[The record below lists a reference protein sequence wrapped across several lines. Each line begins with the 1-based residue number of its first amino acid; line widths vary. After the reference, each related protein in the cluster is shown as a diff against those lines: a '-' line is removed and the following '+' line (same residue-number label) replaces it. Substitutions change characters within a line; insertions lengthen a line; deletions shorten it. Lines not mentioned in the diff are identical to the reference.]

1 MLSYEE
7 IVNKIVAERG
17 LSKEDVE
24 EKIKQKREELEN
36 LVTLDGAAYIVAHEL
51 GIKLFKVS
59 SSRLKIGNI
68 LPGLRRVDFV
78 GRVLKIYDPIEYERD
93 GKKNLVQSILVG
105 DETGR
110 VRVVIWSR
118 KLIENLKNLE
128 VGDAVRISGAYS
140 KENKYGKAEVH
151 LRESSKFEINPNIE
165 LPPLEEI
172 WQTSERSEIATL
184 EEGRFEIK
192 GTLVYVFEPSEYN
205 ACPKC
210 GKKLV
215 GDICEEHGKVEPV
228 KVKIQS
234 FVVDDGTGNI
244 RVTVFRN
251 LAENFKYELGD
262 ELTIVGDV
270 SFNEVS
276 GSYEMLARNLSKTN
290 ARTEVKK
297 LTKELTQ

>member
-17 LSKEDVE
+17 ISKEEVE
-24 EKIKQKREELEN
+24 KKIKQKREELEN
-36 LVTLDGAAYIVAHEL
+36 LVTLEGAAYIVAHEL
-51 GIKLFKVS
+51 GIKLFNVS

-78 GRVLKIYDPIEYERD
+78 GRVLKIYDPIEYEKD

-110 VRVVIWSR
+110 VRVVIWS
-118 KLIENLKNLE
+118 KGLIEKIKELN

-151 LRESSKFEINPNIE
+151 LRESSKFEINPKVD

-172 WQTSERSEIATL
+172 WQTYERSEIATL

-192 GTLVYVFEPSEYN
+192 GTLVYIFEPSEYN

-215 GDICEEHGKVEPV
+215 GNICEEHGAVEPV

-244 RVTVFRN
+244 RVTAFRN

-262 ELTIVGDV
+262 ELVINGDV
-270 SFNEVS
+270 SFNEIG
-276 GSYEMLARNLSKTN
+276 GSYEMLARSISKAN
-290 ARTEVKK
+290 AKMEVKK
-297 LTKELTQ
+297 LVKELNS

>member
-7 IVNKIVAERG
+7 IINKIIAERG
-17 LSKEDVE
+17 LSKEEVE
-24 EKIKQKREELEN
+24 KRVKQKREELEN

-59 SSRLKIGNI
+59 SSKLKVGNI
-68 LPGLRRVDFV
+68 LPGLRRVDFA
-78 GRVLKIYDPIEYERD
+78 GRVLRIYDPIEYERD
-93 GKKNLVQSILVG
+93 GKKNMVQSLLVG

-110 VRVVIWSR
+110 VRVVIWS
-118 KLIENLKNLE
+118 KGLIDKIKDLE
-128 VGDAVRISGAYS
+128 VGDIVRISGAYS

-151 LRESSKFEINPNIE
+151 LRDSSKFEINPKIDM
-165 LPPLEEI
+165 PPLEEI
-172 WQTSERSEIATL
+172 WKTYERSEIATL

-215 GDICEEHGKVEPV
+215 GNICEEHGKVEPV

-234 FVVDDGTGNI
+234 FVVDDGTGNV
-244 RVTVFRN
+244 RVTAFRN
-251 LAENFKYELGD
+251 LAENFNFELGD
-262 ELTIVGDV
+262 ELVILGDV

-276 GSYEMLARNLSKTN
+276 GDYEVLARNINKAN
-290 ARTEVKK
+290 AKMEVKK
-297 LTKELTQ
+297 LIKEINF